1 MDGPERERD
10 DGRST
15 IRLFVETALEAGAA
29 IALAPGQA
37 HYLRNV
43 MRQAP
48 GNRIHLFNGRD
59 GEWAGTIETIAP
71 HRAAVRLA
79 TRTAEQTPAPDLHL
93 LFAPLK
99 ATRTRFVI
107 EKATELGVGAI
118 QPVLTRHGQTARV
131 NVERLRAHAIEAAEQ
146 CGRLD
151 VPPIAPPCSLAD
163 ALAGW
168 PPDRRLL
175 VCDPER
181 PSRQSPTRCRVAQA
195 CPGRSWWGRKADLR
209 PPSGVCSPVIR
220 RLCTPVSVRESCAQR
235 PPWRQ
240 HWPVGRPRGRL
251 AVRPCCARRRP
262 VMSGK
267 RRDKLDSVAR
277 IGETPHWFDA
287 TAGRV
292 RER

>member
-48 GNRIHLFNGRD
+48 GDRIRLFNGRD
-59 GEWAGTIETIAP
+59 GEWAGVIETIAP

-168 PPDRRLL
+168 PPERRLL
-175 VCDPER
+175 VCDPESRADGRRRAVGWRRHALGDPGGAGRRICALRAASARRSSGGCAR
-181 PSRQSPTRCRVAQA
+181 PSRSANP
-195 CPGRSWWGRKADLR
+195 
-209 PPSGVCSPVIR
+209 
-220 RLCTPVSVRESCAQR
+220 
-235 PPWRQ
+235 
-240 HWPVGRPRGRL
+240 
-251 AVRPCCARRRP
+251 ARRD
-262 VMSGK
+262 
-267 RRDKLDSVAR
+267 RRGGS
-277 IGETPHWFDA
+277 IGLL
-287 TAGRV
+287 AGLAGDWR
-292 RER
+292 

>member
-15 IRLFVETALEAGAA
+15 IRLFVETALEAGAS

-48 GNRIHLFNGRD
+48 GDRIRLFNGRD

-71 HRAAVRLA
+71 HRAAIRLA
-79 TRTAEQTPAPDLHL
+79 TRTAEQTPAPELHL

-131 NVERLRAHAIEAAEQ
+131 TSSGSVRMRSKRRSSAAAST
-146 CGRLD
+146 C
-151 VPPIAPPCSLAD
+151 
-163 ALAGW
+163 
-168 PPDRRLL
+168 RRLHPL
-175 VCDPER
+175 LPRRRARRLAARTAAARFATPRR

-195 CPGRSWWGRKADLR
+195 YPWAILVGPEGGFA
-209 PPSGVCSPVIR
+209 PSER
-220 RLCTPVSVRESCAQR
+220 RLLAGHPAAVHARLGPRILRAETAVAAALACWQALAGD
-235 PPWRQ
+235 WR
-240 HWPVGRPRGRL
+240 
-251 AVRPCCARRRP
+251 
-262 VMSGK
+262 
-267 RRDKLDSVAR
+267 
-277 IGETPHWFDA
+277 
-287 TAGRV
+287 
-292 RER
+292 

>member
-1 MDGPERERD
+1 MDGPERDRD

-15 IRLFVETALEAGAA
+15 IRLFVETALDAGAA

-48 GNRIHLFNGRD
+48 GDRIRLFNGRD
-59 GEWAGTIETIAP
+59 GEWAGVIETIAP
-71 HRAAVRLA
+71 HRAAVRLD
-79 TRTAEQTPAPDLHL
+79 TRTAEQTPAPDLWL

-99 ATRTRFVI
+99 TTRTRFVI

-118 QPVLTRHGQTARV
+118 RPVLTRYGQTARV

-168 PPDRRLL
+168 PPERRLL
-175 VCDPER
+175 VCDPEADPTVADALSGGAGTPWAILVGPEGGFA
-181 PSRQSPTRCRVAQA
+181 PSE
-195 CPGRSWWGRKADLR
+195 
-209 PPSGVCSPVIR
+209 R
-220 RLCTPVSVRESCAQR
+220 RLIADHPA
-235 PPWRQ
+235 
-240 HWPVGRPRGRL
+240 
-251 AVRPCCARRRP
+251 AVRARLGPRTLRAETA
-262 VMSGK
+262 
-267 RRDKLDSVAR
+267 VAAALAC
-277 IGETPHWFDA
+277 WQAF
-287 TAGRV
+287 AGDWR
-292 RER
+292 

>member
-15 IRLFVETALEAGAA
+15 IRLFVETALDAGAA

-48 GNRIHLFNGRD
+48 GDRIRLFNGRD

-71 HRAAVRLA
+71 HRAAIRLA

-118 QPVLTRHGQTARV
+118 QPGAHPAWPDRARQRRAAPCACDRSGGAV
-131 NVERLRAHAIEAAEQ
+131 RPPRRAADCTPLLPRRRARRLAARPPAARLRPRGRADGRRRAVGWRRRALGNPGGAGRRICALRAAS
-146 CGRLD
+146 
-151 VPPIAPPCSLAD
+151 A
-163 ALAGW
+163 
-168 PPDRRLL
+168 RRSSGG
-175 VCDPER
+175 CAR
-181 PSRQSPTRCRVAQA
+181 PSRSAQ
-195 CPGRSWWGRKADLR
+195 
-209 PPSGVCSPVIR
+209 
-220 RLCTPVSVRESCAQR
+220 SCAQR

-240 HWPVGRPRGRL
+240 HWPAGRPLRATGGE
-251 AVRPCCARRRP
+251 AVLR
-262 VMSGK
+262 
-267 RRDKLDSVAR
+267 
-277 IGETPHWFDA
+277 A
-287 TAGRV
+287 TQACHVG
-292 RER
+292 